1 MAKIS
6 EEKKA
11 KETKKEK
18 TNKKEKKQKE
28 KKTSYLKEVRSEMK
42 KVTFPSAKEVVKY
55 TFATICI
62 VAFLV
67 VFFLLLTA
75 LMSAIKEVF

>member
-11 KETKKEK
+11 KEAKKEK
-18 TNKKEKKQKE
+18 KNKKEKKQKE
-28 KKTSYLKEVRSEMK
+28 KKTSYLKEVKSEMK
-42 KVTFPSAKEVVKY
+42 KVTFPSAKEVAKY
-55 TFATICI
+55 TIATICI

-67 VFFLLLTA
+67 AFFLLLTA

>member
-1 MAKIS
+1 MAKTN
-6 EEKKA
+6 EEKEHK
-11 KETKKEK
+11 KTKK
-18 TNKKEKKQKE
+18 NKKKKKQKE

-55 TFATICI
+55 TIATICI

-67 VFFLLLTA
+67 AFFLLLTA

>member
-18 TNKKEKKQKE
+18 KNKKE

-55 TFATICI
+55 TFTTICI

>member
-1 MAKIS
+1 MNQILAVENK
-6 EEKKA
+6 
-11 KETKKEK
+11 
-18 TNKKEKKQKE
+18 KKEKKQKE

-42 KVTFPSAKEVVKY
+42 EVTFPSAKEVVKY

-62 VAFLV
+62 DAFVV

-75 LMSAIKEVF
+75 LVSAIKEIC

>member
-18 TNKKEKKQKE
+18 KNKKE

-75 LMSAIKEVF
+75 FMSAIKEVF

>member
-6 EEKKA
+6 DEKKA

-18 TNKKEKKQKE
+18 KNKKE

>member
-1 MAKIS
+1 MK
-6 EEKKA
+6 EWQKQMKK
-11 KETKKEK
+11 KSQKRQRKTRKK
-18 TNKKEKKQKE
+18 KKQKE

-55 TFATICI
+55 TIATICI

-67 VFFLLLTA
+67 AFFLLLSA
-75 LMSAIKEVF
+75 LISGLKEVF

>member
-1 MAKIS
+1 MAKTN
-6 EEKKA
+6 EEKKE
-11 KETKKEK
+11 KEQKKTKK
-18 TNKKEKKQKE
+18 NKKEKKQKE

-42 KVTFPSAKEVVKY
+42 KVIFPSAKEVVKY
-55 TFATICI
+55 TIATICI

-67 VFFLLLTA
+67 AFFLLLTA

>member
-18 TNKKEKKQKE
+18 KNKKE